1 MERPDDPFG
10 AMTEAHQYGSKRTI
24 KQRERELKP
33 NILDRLSDIP
43 ENIGGQVI
51 SQFTGGV
58 AADLWNSADKNFQL
72 HKSAW
77 YRTPEVKDFISS
89 YEEALAGS
97 SSVYQAHE
105 DSIAR
110 GESPLEAFKTEIT
123 PGMIRAAR
131 DSIAA
136 GTFKVDDKP
145 VPQGVYTDEQLT
157 WMLDDIITS
166 HAKENLPAYN
176 AVIKAR
182 KGVIDNPNVIANLL
196 QQINP
201 RAASVTDAVANS
213 WRLGRNKEDQA
224 IERIDKELGGQFAL
238 LDEKIQDY
246 KKTKS
251 REAFDN
257 IFKEK
262 ETIQMIR
269 HLDKINFEVTSTD
282 VQTVRNP
289 ATGEII
295 TYNVLTKV
303 NKLRP
308 NDPPEIDRIV
318 VDRAPMLGDRE
329 KISSLTGPL
338 KMMEGY
344 GFNQPFKQ
352 SLTKELYTNP
362 DYFFKGKPINF
373 QNVLRYLEEGKDANN
388 EELFNVIYKANEFV
402 IKAYNSVEGRTDVFT
417 DPLYKEQ
424 AKQFNRVAQ
433 NINQQRF
440 TGQVDEQE
448 AFELYNLN
456 INSARNTTI
465 TTGGLAKH
473 PVYEVTTENRD
484 GKKVTR
490 ELQIDTHLMPTE
502 GWKIDFDDDGLP
514 QQDPSNRKAFI
525 YEPIGSVDLDKR
537 VIALANYKRS
547 NQPTIPNPLNPVQ
560 EKRYL
565 EKLDYKDKVALAGT
579 AEEKA
584 NLLKRNYINPKQEG
598 FKDTTKQQA
607 ESILEPKQAPSTLE
621 ELAEDVTEEVLT
633 REGSE
638 KTESK
643 KIKFKADA
651 DRVFSGKNKLTYR
664 EMERLVERDL
674 LSNPEKTRR
683 SLVAMN
689 RDKDKGGRTGIAA
702 RKLTQNYEKALEK
715 AGYTLEDAQAV
726 SKWYAANQEAI
737 IAAIGTNQDLFDVFT
752 KQGAAGLYQKF
763 NRTPDMIASAQ

>member
-10 AMTEAHQYGSKRTI
+10 SITEGLRYGTRKTV
-24 KQRERELKP
+24 KQRERELNP
-33 NILDRLSDIP
+33 SILDRLSDIP
-43 ENIGGQVI
+43 ENIVSSGI
-51 SQFTGGV
+51 DQFTGGV
-58 AADLWNSADKNFQL
+58 AADLWDSADKSFQL

-77 YRTPEVKDFISS
+77 FREPEVKDFLTSA
-89 YEEALAGS
+89 EEAIAGS
-97 SSVYQAHE
+97 SSVYQAHK

-110 GESPLEAFKTEIT
+110 GESPLEAFKTQIT
-123 PGMIRAAR
+123 PGMIRAAK

-157 WMLDDIITS
+157 WMLDDVITS
-166 HAKENLPAYN
+166 HAKNNLPAYN

-182 KGVIDNPNVIANLL
+182 GEVTDDPELIANFL

-201 RAASVTDAVANS
+201 RAGSVTGAVANA
-213 WRLGRNKEDQA
+213 WRFGRNSEDQA
-224 IERIDKELGGQFAL
+224 IERIDKEFGGQFAL

-251 REAFDN
+251 RETFDN

-262 ETIQMIR
+262 EIIQKIR
-269 HLDKINFEVTSTD
+269 HLDKINFEVTDTSLK
-282 VQTVRNP
+282 TVENP
-289 ATGEII
+289 ETGEIL
-295 TYNVLTKV
+295 TYNVLTTR

-308 NDPPEIDRIV
+308 NDRPKIEHIV
-318 VDRAPMLGDRE
+318 VKRASSLGDRE

-338 KMMEGY
+338 KMMENF

-362 DYFFKGKPINF
+362 DYFVNGEPINF
-373 QNVLRYLEEGKDANN
+373 QNVLRYVKTGEGANN
-388 EELFNVIYKANEFV
+388 EELYNAIYNANEYV
-402 IKAYNSVEGRTDVFT
+402 INAYSSVEGRTDVFA

-424 AKQFNRVAQ
+424 AKQAHRVAQ
-433 NINQQRF
+433 AINQKRY
-440 TGQVDEQE
+440 TGEIDEQG
-448 AFELYNLN
+448 AMELYNFN
-456 INSARNTTI
+456 INSSRNTTI

-484 GKKVTR
+484 GKKVIR
-490 ELQIDTHLMPTE
+490 ELQADTHLMPTE

-525 YEPIGSVDLDKR
+525 YKPMGSVDLDKR
-537 VIALANYKRS
+537 VIALANYERS
-547 NQPTIPNPLNPVQ
+547 KSPVIPNPLNPVQ
-560 EKRYL
+560 EKKYL

-579 AEEKA
+579 DEEKA
-584 NLLKRNYINPKQEG
+584 NLLKGVEIKTEKEVEKEASASLMGTP
-598 FKDTTKQQA
+598 
-607 ESILEPKQAPSTLE
+607 TLE
-621 ELAEDVTEEVLT
+621 QLAKDVTEEVFT

-638 KTESK
+638 KRQTT
-643 KIKFKADA
+643 KIKFKAKA
-651 DRVFSGKNKLTYR
+651 NRVFSGKNKLTYR

-683 SLVAMN
+683 SLVAMS
-689 RDKDKGGRTGIAA
+689 RDKDKSGRTGIAA

-715 AGYTLEDAQAV
+715 AGYTLEDAQKI
-726 SKWYAANQEAI
+726 SEWYAANQEAI

-763 NRTPDMIASAQ
+763 NPTPDLIASAK